1 MMSFNLKRVL
11 FGKFCSLFAASLFT
25 FVAGLTVLRETSS
38 GFQFALVL
46 LAGSVPRILLS
57 PIAGVLADRWN
68 RKRIIV
74 TTESLSA
81 LVLFGL
87 LLYSLQA
94 PLHTVHYIVASVLLT
109 SLSTFL
115 SVTLSSSLPRLVQ
128 EKELQ
133 RGNALFSTIQ
143 STSTITAPLVA
154 GLLIAAVSITQFL
167 VLPFLLFASA
177 AWWNSRLRFHAVDT
191 SSSPDNGDT
200 PSFVTEFKEGYRYL
214 FRQPV
219 LTTLVLMAIVLNFFF
234 VAFEILLPI
243 ILLDRLQFTPFRF
256 GLVESALGA
265 GLLVAS
271 LLLAL
276 PRFTV
281 KRPLRTIF
289 ESLFLLAS
297 CYALPALAL
306 LGYVPSALLL
316 PFFMVL
322 LFLDGMLVLRMN
334 IPLQLIVQK
343 QTDPAYLGRV
353 IGVLES
359 VAMAM
364 MPIGTLLFGLLSD
377 HVSIIVLLGV
387 GTVGLFSAALFGFLR
402 LRKDILSESV
412 PVADAKNTSSLTS

>member
-1 MMSFNLKRVL
+1 
-11 FGKFCSLFAASLFT
+11 
-25 FVAGLTVLRETSS
+25 
-38 GFQFALVL
+38 
-46 LAGSVPRILLS
+46 LLS

-94 PLHTVHYIVASVLLT
+94 PLHTVHYIFASVLLT

-154 GLLIAAVSITQFL
+154 GLLIASVSITQFL

-177 AWWNSRLRFHAVDT
+177 AWWNSRLRFLAVDT
-191 SSSPDNGDT
+191 SLLATTDT

-289 ESLFLLAS
+289 ESLFLIAS

-306 LGYVPSALLL
+306 LGYVPSTLLLL

-322 LFLDGMLVLRMN
+322 LFIDGMLVLRMN

-387 GTVGLFSAALFGFLR
+387 GTVGLFGASLFGFLR
-402 LRKDILSESV
+402 LRKDILSENI

>member
-1 MMSFNLKRVL
+1 MSFNLKRVL